1 MLLSEIH
8 TDCSELFAY
17 RLLFSPWLWRRRRC
31 GLSCEPLGFQTLPV
45 LRKCLLGDLVLTHC
59 RFDFYLAERL
69 ARFPLGIGD
78 FLGRLDFARVSS
90 SFLCLWPIIARLSEL
105 FRPPQQQLLTASLRA
120 FGHRPNSSAR
130 HFGQLRCFVF

>member
-1 MLLSEIH
+1 
-8 TDCSELFAY
+8 
-17 RLLFSPWLWRRRRC
+17 
-31 GLSCEPLGFQTLPV
+31 
-45 LRKCLLGDLVLTHC
+45 
-59 RFDFYLAERL
+59 LAERL

-120 FGHRPNSSAR
+120 FGHRPNSSGR
-130 HFGQLRCFVF
+130 HFGQLRCFVFEQIFELLHLGHG